1 MSDCS
6 TRAWDVPMSNRYT
19 HRFGDAQWHEPRKRD
34 EYPGMRRIEKIV
46 FTDST
51 EHIVNY
57 PFVMVDKEVW
67 AITLDNGEAYMFHE
81 RLADANGEL
90 CAKVNEQEK
99 RMSEL
104 ESLVRDMDYCIRG
117 YMSCDDCEIRPCR
130 IGERISKLGIKV
142 DK

>member
-19 HRFGDAQWHEPRKRD
+19 HRFGDAQWHEPKKYD

-81 RLADANGEL
+81 RLADANGKL
-90 CAKVNEQEK
+90 CAEVNE
-99 RMSEL
+99 L
-104 ESLVRDMDYCIRG
+104 EERVETLEELVRDLWPRAEFTMTDRNREG
-117 YMSCDDCEIRPCR
+117 WLERLQECDVE
-130 IGERISKLGIKV
+130 V
-142 DK
+142 DI